1 MISLISSHPNT
12 FAFYGDAVFAVGI
25 IVFLVFAT
33 VRLLLKPLDVNLQG
47 YRDVM
52 VPWSIVFFAIASSL
66 VMRLKPT
73 I

>member
-1 MISLISSHPNT
+1 MSSHPNT
-12 FAFYGDAVFAVGI
+12 FAFYGDAFFAVGI